1 MYEWLAPISNIF
13 KSLLNVI
20 HNVVPSYGWSIIIL
34 TIVFRAILLPLDI
47 KQKVSMKKQA
57 LLQPK
62 IAKINEK
69 YKNDKE
75 KAAQKTME
83 LYKQEKSSPL
93 SGCLPSL
100 IQLPLFFAFFGALQI
115 IAGSQLHDLFLTMQ
129 GLVTKFGTN
138 PIPVDQLP
146 HLESWLW
153 VKNVWQPDI
162 FDLKIIPM
170 NALVIPPFSSVRAF
184 SNFKGVTE
192 QLYTSVMKPLIDNHS
207 KFYNGLFILPLL
219 AGASSYLQTK
229 ITMPP
234 QPKTPDPA
242 QQKNPFSSKT
252 MQYIFPLM
260 SIFFTASSNSI
271 FALYWFTSNLCS
283 VATFWTVDKIWAMN
297 AHKREAAEKEKLQA
311 ATQIE
316 SAKAATPAI
325 TVEATDAKPA
335 IKKGFSKE
343 GKKK

>member
-13 KSLLNVI
+13 RALLDVI
-20 HNVVPSYGWSIIIL
+20 HNVVPSYGWSIVIL
-34 TIVFRAILLPLDI
+34 TIVFRTILLPLDI
-47 KQKVSMKKQA
+47 KQKISMKKQA
-57 LLQPK
+57 ILQPK

-115 IAGSQLHDLFLTMQ
+115 IAGSEIHLLFMKMQQLAT
-129 GLVTKFGTN
+129 TFGGN
-138 PIPVDQLP
+138 IPIDQLP

-170 NALVIPPFSSVRAF
+170 NAFVIPPYSAVRAF
-184 SNFKGVTE
+184 SNFKDVSE
-192 QLYTSVMKPLIDNHS
+192 QLYTSVMKPLMDNHS

-242 QQKNPFSSKT
+242 QQKNPFNSKT

-260 SIFFTASSNSI
+260 SIFFTASSNSV
-271 FALYWFTSNLCS
+271 FALYWFTSNLCA
-283 VATFWTVDKIWAMN
+283 VATYWAVDKVWAMN

-311 ATQIE
+311 ADQIE
-316 SAKAATPAI
+316 AAKPATAAI
-325 TVEATDAKPA
+325 TVKATDAKPA
-335 IKKGFSKE
+335 IRKSYPKE